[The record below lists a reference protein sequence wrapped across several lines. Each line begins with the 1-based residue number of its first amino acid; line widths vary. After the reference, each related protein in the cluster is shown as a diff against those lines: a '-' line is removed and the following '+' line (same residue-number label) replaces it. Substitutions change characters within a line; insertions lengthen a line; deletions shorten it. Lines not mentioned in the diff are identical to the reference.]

1 MDIEVRPIASEE
13 YESFVRTTVAA
24 FGGTYHPEELE
35 RERIEFEPGLS
46 IAAFESGVPVG
57 TAAGIT
63 FDLTVPGG
71 FLPALA
77 VTGVGVLPTH
87 RRRGVL
93 TTLMRRQLDDAREAG
108 TPLATLWSSE
118 GPIYP
123 RFGYGLA
130 SLHAAID
137 VDTRHTAYS
146 VPFTMRGR
154 MRLLSEEEALKSF
167 PDVYERVRD
176 RQPGFLSRP
185 AEWWSH
191 RFFIPERHRQGYGDY
206 FFALYEG
213 DGPEGYV
220 LYRTKHDWPDGL
232 PGGTLDVEEL
242 VAATDQAYAALWRY
256 CFDHDLMAKVTAE
269 LRPSFEP
276 LLHLMQDPRRLRM
289 RLADALWV
297 RPVDVRTA
305 LEGRRYRS
313 AGRLLLDVRDQFCR
327 WNEGRFE
334 LEASGEGAFCRPT
347 TSMPDLTLGA
357 TELGALYL
365 GGTPAWALVRA
376 GRISEERAGAAEEA
390 DSMFGW
396 TPPPWCPHRF

>member
-1 MDIEVRPIASEE
+1 M
-13 YESFVRTTVAA
+13 
-24 FGGTYHPEELE
+24 
-35 RERIEFEPGLS
+35 
-46 IAAFESGVPVG
+46 
-57 TAAGIT
+57 
-63 FDLTVPGG
+63 
-71 FLPALA
+71 
-77 VTGVGVLPTH
+77 
-87 RRRGVL
+87 
-93 TTLMRRQLDDAREAG
+93 
-108 TPLATLWSSE
+108 
-118 GPIYP
+118 
-123 RFGYGLA
+123 
-130 SLHAAID
+130 
-137 VDTRHTAYS
+137 
-146 VPFTMRGR
+146 
-154 MRLLSEEEALKSF
+154 
-167 PDVYERVRD
+167 
-176 RQPGFLSRP
+176 
-185 AEWWSH
+185 
-191 RFFIPERHRQGYGDY
+191 
-206 FFALYEG
+206 
-213 DGPEGYV
+213 